1 MSLPLI
7 MDATFYE
14 EVLVSKKTIAV
25 AFVANWCEASRV
37 LCKLLEE
44 LGIDS
49 ERLTV
54 MTMDMDMT
62 RHAKVIFDV
71 TSLPTVLVFRS
82 GRLIGR
88 RSGPQ
93 ASDTLGPWLLSHAA
107 KPKVLRS
114 VASA

>member
-25 AFVANWCEASRV
+25 AFFANWCEASRE
-37 LCKLLEE
+37 LYKALEN
-44 LGIDS
+44 LKIDS

-54 MTMDMDMT
+54 LTMDMDMT
-62 RHAKVIFDV
+62 IHAKVIFDV
-71 TSLPTVLVFRS
+71 TTLPTVLVFRS

-93 ASDTLGPWLLSHAA
+93 ACLSIHPWLRSQASKA
-107 KPKVLRS
+107 KPVPAG
-114 VASA
+114 V